1 MNQPLTLNSH
11 YVILKL
17 PLISHPSIPS
27 KLPPPLSVLSSF
39 SSTKQISS
47 SLILLFSELNRP
59 THASFCLNWRP
70 QSATALLSSFLTL
83 LEQNRQPAALATRAD
98 PVLHQSFLHPQA
110 WAASVELRG
119 RINGGGPCAVALQEE
134 NRWDRKNGTQGEE
147 ITREYSWNKRCS
159 SSIPCSKN
167 VVLFTCTPRKLVKL
181 AGSGQYYATWVYV

>member
-134 NRWDRKNGTQGEE
+134 NRWVRHGKWHPRRRNHVGGKEIERNRFNFSDWECDRAAKKWLGFASVLGV
-147 ITREYSWNKRCS
+147 REYRAM
-159 SSIPCSKN
+159 
-167 VVLFTCTPRKLVKL
+167 V
-181 AGSGQYYATWVYV
+181 